1 MNTPEALKVTIDN
14 ITFNTDGVL
23 FYPCSGNDLIEPITM
38 FEAFIKDFWFVD
50 KAYFS
55 PRHQNTR
62 LYGLDVAADDLP
74 PVLGDWDAYER
85 ISKTIEGPPS
95 WEHSYRDIESC
106 VMTESYTHILR
117 KDNFNVHLCRDD
129 GTDALKALK
138 PKISVF
144 YYRGDSE
151 GEGGSGT
158 AWLGDSYFNNVI
170 QKMYSGGLI
179 VTDGSQT
186 CGSFQYDK
194 FATFSRSRSGY
205 ETFIQNRETFY
216 DIQGNKFECVGF
228 AGHRYGP
235 TLIWQLTKPT

>member
-1 MNTPEALKVTIDN
+1 MNIPTVESNLEN
-14 ITFNTDGVL
+14 IKFNTSGAL
-23 FYPCSGNDLIEPITM
+23 FYPCSGADLIAPIMM
-38 FEAFIKDFWFVD
+38 FEPFIKDFWFVD

-62 LYGLDVAADDLP
+62 HLGLDVDAHDLP
-74 PVLGDWDAYER
+74 PILKDEDAYER

-95 WEHSYRDIESC
+95 WERSNLDIEPC
-106 VMTESYTHILR
+106 VLTEGYIHTLR
-117 KDNFNVHLCRDD
+117 KNTFNVNLRR
-129 GTDALKALK
+129 GYGVSALRTDI
-138 PKISVF
+138 PRISVF

-158 AWLGDSYFNNVI
+158 QWLNSLHFSDVLR
-170 QKMYSGGLI
+170 KMHSGGLI

-186 CGSFQYDK
+186 CGSKQYAK
-194 FATFSRSRSGY
+194 FATFSRSSSGY
-205 ETFIQNRETFY
+205 ETFIENRETFY
-216 DIQGNKFECVGF
+216 DLQGNKFECVGF